1 MMSKKEQ
8 RRLGT
13 GIHVKWPSAC
23 DVQITWTRF
32 IDGREVKLMAS
43 LSASWVWGLRSMPAT
58 AKLTNFPGRAW
69 HLRSQKSHFVAY
81 HSQSMEAVVPFR
93 SLGKL
98 LGVDYASRCR
108 KCGCLR

>member
-1 MMSKKEQ
+1 MQQ

-23 DVQITWTRF
+23 DVQIMWTRF
-32 IDGREVKLMAS
+32 IDGREAKLMAS
-43 LSASWVWGLRSMPAT
+43 LGASWVWGLRSMLAT

-69 HLRSQKSHFVAY
+69 HLRSQKFVAY
-81 HSQSMEAVVPFR
+81 HCRTMEAVVPFR